1 MPTLEE
7 RYFKYD
13 ESLRRHNTEAE
24 KQAKK
29 KEKEDKI
36 KREYS
41 HALSG
46 LKEYA
51 KASCR
56 VIGHNLYI
64 VNKNNVIAPICKQ
77 DFLDTLSEK
86 EKNKSYSVIRSAMKM
101 RGGVEQSESENAPN
115 NRHLKNAYKHL
126 KTSYDTPA
134 EIAHRFLYEL
144 SNGNFKTLG
153 IILDML
159 SEIVNGVSSS
169 SKPTVILAEKELHE
183 KLINFFNMFS
193 DHTISSVDYTELTKI
208 KGLHRLSVEFYLG
221 SRVNVVIN
229 GKIPETELSATK
241 LSKLMS
247 GKKISVKNPSFPG
260 NLHFANKMPFV
271 YITESHLRYRKMKT
285 IYGAAGF
292 EILSKNIDKITPNK
306 AAANYIRYSIG
317 SLKQCLEDN
326 KRELSNISKK
336 VTEDDIFRQFAKDCC
351 RIRDE
356 AICEKAVLYEA
367 YASYYKK
374 HFGGEPMTKIIFG
387 KKFSMFGS
395 FETVRPHSSRKYYPY
410 CFKGIELDEKK
421 IKSMESEG
429 VSQHDTTY
437 EKFSAELMKLLP

>member
-13 ESLRRHNTEAE
+13 ESLRRYNTEAE

-36 KREYS
+36 KHEYS

-56 VIGHNLYI
+56 IIGHNLYI
-64 VNKNNVIAPICKQ
+64 VNKNNVIVPICKQ
-77 DFLDTLSEK
+77 DFLDTLSDK

-101 RGGVEQSESENAPN
+101 RSDIEQHPEPTSN
-115 NRHLKNAYKHL
+115 NKRLRKAYEQF

-134 EIAHRFLYEL
+134 ETAYKLLYEL

-153 IILDML
+153 IILNML
-159 SEIVNGVSSS
+159 SEIINGVSSS
-169 SKPTVILAEKELHE
+169 SKPTVILAEKELNK
-183 KLINFFNMFS
+183 KLINFFDMFS
-193 DHTISSVDYTELTKI
+193 DHTISSVDYAELTKI
-208 KGLHRLSVEFYLG
+208 KGLHRLSIEFYLG
-221 SRVNVVIN
+221 SRVNVVID
-229 GKIPETELSATK
+229 GKIPETELSVKK

-260 NLHFANKMPFV
+260 NLHFENKMPFV

-317 SLKQCLEDN
+317 SLKQSLDDN
-326 KRELSNISKK
+326 KRELSNISRK
-336 VTEDDIFRQFAKDCC
+336 VTEDDIFKQFTKDCC

-356 AICEKAVLYEA
+356 AICEKAVLYKA
-367 YASYYKK
+367 YASYYKN

-410 CFKGIELDEKK
+410 CFKGIELDAEK
-421 IKSMESEG
+421 IKNMEAEK

-437 EKFSAELMKLLP
+437 EKFRAELIKLLS

>member
-13 ESLRRHNTEAE
+13 GNLRRHNTEAE
-24 KQAKK
+24 KQMKK
-29 KEKEDKI
+29 AAEEEKI
-36 KREYS
+36 NREYS
-41 HALSG
+41 HALFG

-101 RGGVEQSESENAPN
+101 RSDSEQRPEPTSN
-115 NRHLKNAYKHL
+115 NKRLRKAYEQL

-134 EIAHRFLYEL
+134 ETAYKLLYEL

-153 IILDML
+153 IILNIL
-159 SEIVNGVSSS
+159 LEIVNGVSSS

-183 KLINFFNMFS
+183 KLINFFDMFS
-193 DHTISSVDYTELTKI
+193 DHPISSIDYAELTKI
-208 KGLHRLSVEFYLG
+208 KGLHRLSIEFYLG
-221 SRVNVVIN
+221 SRANVVID
-229 GKIPETELSATK
+229 GKIPETELSVKK

-271 YITESHLRYRKMKT
+271 YITESHMQYRKMKT

-292 EILSKNIDKITPNK
+292 EILSKNIDKINYNK
-306 AAANYIRYSIG
+306 AAATYIRCITG
-317 SLKQCLEDN
+317 SLKQSLDGN
-326 KRELSNISKK
+326 KKELSNISRK
-336 VTEDDIFRQFAKDCC
+336 VTEDDIFKQFTKDCC
-351 RIRDE
+351 RIRDD
-356 AICEKAVLYEA
+356 AVCEKAVLYEA
-367 YASYYKK
+367 YVSYYKK
-374 HFGGEPMTKIIFG
+374 YFGGEPLTKIIFG
-387 KKFSMFGS
+387 KKFAMFGG

-421 IKSMESEG
+421 IKSMESEE

-437 EKFSAELMKLLP
+437 EKFKAELIKLLS